1 MKQIVEVENMSCQN
15 CVKHV
20 TAHFLELE
28 GVSGVAINLD
38 TKEATVTTDVL
49 YSLDEY
55 QVSLDDTVYEAV
67 AIKA

>member
-49 YSLDEY
+49 YGLDDYQASLE
-55 QVSLDDTVYEAV
+55 DTVYEVVAV
-67 AIKA
+67 KA

>member
-49 YSLDEY
+49 YSLD
-55 QVSLDDTVYEAV
+55 D
-67 AIKA
+67 

>member
-20 TAHFLELE
+20 TAHFLGLE
-28 GVSGVAINLD
+28 GVSEVGINVD

-55 QVSLDDTVYEAV
+55 QASLEDTVYEAV
-67 AIKA
+67 AVKA